1 MEVLQV
7 INIMVLILICHQID
21 PMVLVKFYHGFYLRL
36 SSFYYASSVWF
47 LKMNMLLN
55 SFFSFVSAS

>member
-36 SSFYYASSVWF
+36 SSFYYASKCLV
-47 LKMNMLLN
+47 LEDEH
-55 SFFSFVSAS
+55 AS